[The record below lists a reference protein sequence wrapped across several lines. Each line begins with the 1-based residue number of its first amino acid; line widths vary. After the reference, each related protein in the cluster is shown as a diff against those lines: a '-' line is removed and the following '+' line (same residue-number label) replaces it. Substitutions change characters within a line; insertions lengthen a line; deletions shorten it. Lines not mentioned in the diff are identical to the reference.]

1 MSDDDVR
8 RPLVAV
14 ERGMVRLRRGMSRRT
29 LGALATRGVE
39 PPFDLAH
46 FSVVDAVE
54 EGGPPAAEAAAGAG
68 AAEGAEAGGEG
79 EVTVGLVGERLAVD
93 PSRASR
99 LVAAAV
105 KAGYVER
112 VASQEDG
119 RRIRLRLTAAG
130 RELADAGH
138 RARQRHFD
146 RAMAGWSA
154 DERREFA
161 RLLTR
166 FADGM
171 DRLAASEPGAAGPGT
186 R

>member
-1 MSDDDVR
+1 MSDQDAR
-8 RPLVAV
+8 RPLAAV
-14 ERGMVRLRRGMSRRT
+14 ERGMVRLRRSMSRRT
-29 LGALATRGVE
+29 LGALATRGAD

-54 EGGPPAAEAAAGAG
+54 EGATQS
-68 AAEGAEAGGEG
+68 AEAGEAT

-99 LVAAAV
+99 LVAAAIET
-105 KAGYVER
+105 GYVER
-112 VASQEDG
+112 VASQGDG
-119 RRIRLRLTAAG
+119 RRIHLRLTPAG
-130 RELADAGH
+130 RELAAAGH
-138 RARQRHFD
+138 RTRQRHFD

-154 DERREFA
+154 DDRREFA

-171 DRLAASEPGAAGPGT
+171 DRLAGSGPPAGEPGA

>member
-1 MSDDDVR
+1 MSDDDAR

-29 LGALATRGVE
+29 LGTLATRGVE

-54 EGGPPAAEAAAGAG
+54 EGAPPPAE
-68 AAEGAEAGGEG
+68 AAEGAEGGEPRAGG

-112 VASQEDG
+112 VASQADG
-119 RRIRLRLTAAG
+119 RRIHLRLTAAG
-130 RELADAGH
+130 LELADAGH
-138 RARQRHFD
+138 RTRQRHFD

-171 DRLAASEPGAAGPGT
+171 DRLAASESRAAGPAT

>member
-1 MSDDDVR
+1 MSDEEAR

-14 ERGMVRLRRGMSRRT
+14 ERGMVRLRRSMSRRT

-39 PPFDLAH
+39 PAFDPAH

-54 EGGPPAAEAAAGAG
+54 EDGSQAPAEPV
-68 AAEGAEAGGEG
+68 EGGEAG

-99 LVAAAV
+99 LVAAAI

-112 VASQEDG
+112 VASQADG
-119 RRIRLRLTAAG
+119 RRIALRLTPAG
-130 RELADAGH
+130 RELAAAGH
-138 RARQRHFD
+138 RTRQHHFE

-154 DERREFA
+154 NDRREFA

-166 FADGM
+166 FAEGM
-171 DRLAASEPGAAGPGT
+171 DRLAASGAPAGEPGT